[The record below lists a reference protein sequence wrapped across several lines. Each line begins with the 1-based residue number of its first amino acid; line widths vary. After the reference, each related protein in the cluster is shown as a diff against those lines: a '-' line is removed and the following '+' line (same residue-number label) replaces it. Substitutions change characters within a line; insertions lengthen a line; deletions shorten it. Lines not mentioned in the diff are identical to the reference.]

1 MNEVIKQFIT
11 NKNCTSV
18 EAEESLEFY
27 LLCKGVMNIF
37 ILKYLNG
44 IMILSVEL
52 IKLDLKLKYSK
63 YLNSIV

>member
-1 MNEVIKQFIT
+1 M
-11 NKNCTSV
+11 SV
-18 EAEESLEFY
+18 EVEESLEFY